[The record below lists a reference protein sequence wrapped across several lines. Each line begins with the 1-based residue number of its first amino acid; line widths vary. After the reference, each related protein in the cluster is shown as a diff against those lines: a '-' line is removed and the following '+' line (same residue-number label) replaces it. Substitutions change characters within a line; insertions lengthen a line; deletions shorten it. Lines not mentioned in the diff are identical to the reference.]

1 MARESESKTKQIVD
15 AAGDV
20 LVEEAA
26 NAGFELAFRALTDAL
41 SYACEVAADCGETAL
56 KVTCEVA
63 GHALDGI

>member
-1 MARESESKTKQIVD
+1 MDQKPESNTKQIVD

-20 LVEEAA
+20 LVQEAVD
-26 NAGFELAFRALTDAL
+26 AGFELAFRALTDGL
-41 SYACEVAADCGETAL
+41 SYACEVAAGCGEVAL